1 VEPTGR
7 TARQRP
13 ARATASNRGGSV
25 ADVLILHYDL
35 TSPAAAVV
43 LLRVQQLL
51 DDGARIGLSPFDA
64 LGLEI
69 SVPPTRGLLAEL
81 EIHRDRAAA
90 LGLAMHR
97 PSRQPP
103 TLRAHLVGAEVA
115 EPAGLG
121 ASWRWRCLRAF
132 WSEDR
137 DLGDADT
144 LVALAADAG
153 LTARAVEQ
161 ALTDRL
167 AMQRLRDH
175 QLLQRRRGIGG
186 VPVLELDGTF
196 VPAEISDADLRH
208 LAGL

>member
-1 VEPTGR
+1 MAG
-7 TARQRP
+7 
-13 ARATASNRGGSV
+13 
-25 ADVLILHYDL
+25 VLILHYDL
-35 TSPAAAVV
+35 TSPAAAVA
-43 LLRVQQLL
+43 LLRVQRLL
-51 DDGARIGLSPFDA
+51 DEGARIRLSPFDA

-69 SVPPTRGLLAEL
+69 SVPATRALLAEL
-81 EIHRDRAAA
+81 EVHRDRAAA

-103 TLRAHLVGAEVA
+103 TLRAHLIGAEVA

-137 DLGDADT
+137 DLAARDT

-153 LTARAVEQ
+153 LAAGEVDR

-167 AMQRLRDH
+167 ALQRLRDH
-175 QLLQRRRGIGG
+175 LLLQRRRGIGG

-196 VPAEISDADLRH
+196 VPAEVSDADLRH